1 MSQQVCK
8 PLRVGLLAVLLALAW
23 VFAAESDRPLDAQE
37 TPGIRNGAVGVNFPT
52 ELMFSAIVDGSQE
65 IEQASLLYQIP
76 PEGPLTRIP
85 AEVTAGEIVRVEAAV
100 TTNAGDRYIPVGADI
115 IWRWQITLADG
126 TTIENES
133 EHYRY
138 EDPRYAWRMIEGD
151 GLSVYYY
158 GGENAAQEVLEAG
171 EAGLATMSRVLGI
184 ALPFHVKLY
193 LWESLDDASGVERVR
208 SQRFEMVVDSLGTRV
223 LADLVHVFA
232 PTSWIAVHELTHV
245 LTHFAGEGGIGGLP
259 AWLDEGTATYSEGD
273 WARRRGFALHNA
285 IDSDDLLSLRSITS
299 APGDPSRVEL
309 FYGQSADIVTFL
321 IEEFGEERFAELY
334 AVFKAGST
342 ADRALMEVYEVDR
355 DGLENMYRAARGL
368 EPRVR
373 GEDQS
378 IVIEDEPAEMRP
390 IEGTVPEEPI
400 GVVPDVTASEPADV
414 ESSRPQRSQ
423 EAIEAR
429 VAVIEERQGQ
439 RRLPASFTGDGG
451 FPTDAVVTG
460 IAAGGLV
467 LGLLMLFLVLGRAAG
482 PSPPA
487 VTEPSVTPASP
498 QPPAPAASGPAA
510 AAPAP
515 DGDATRTASANED
528 ADGVETLT
536 FHTPKDDP

>member
-8 PLRVGLLAVLLALAW
+8 PLRSALLAVLLVLAG
-23 VFAAESDRPLDAQE
+23 VLAAEGDRPVSAQE
-37 TPGIRNGAVGVNFPT
+37 ATGITNGAVGVNFPT
-52 ELMFSAIVDGSQE
+52 ELQFSAIVDGSQE

-126 TTIENES
+126 TTLENES

-138 EDPRYAWRMIEGD
+138 EDPRYDWRVIAGD

-158 GGENAAQEVLEAG
+158 GGENAAQQVLEAG
-171 EAGLATMSRVLGI
+171 ETGLVTMSRVLGA
-184 ALPFHVKLY
+184 ALPFQVKLY
-193 LWESLDDASGVERVR
+193 LWESLADASGVERVR
-208 SQRFEMVVDSLGTRV
+208 SERFEMVIDSLGTRV

-232 PTSWIAVHELTHV
+232 PAPWIAVHELTHV

-273 WARRRGFALHNA
+273 WERRRGFALHNA
-285 IDSDDLLSLRSITS
+285 IDSDDLLSLRSMTS

-309 FYGQSADIVTFL
+309 FYGQSADLVTFL

-342 ADRALMEVYEVDR
+342 VDGALMDVYEVDR
-355 DGLENMYRAARGL
+355 DGLENLYRAARGL

-378 IVIEDEPAEMRP
+378 IVIEDTPADVRPAEAP
-390 IEGTVPEEPI
+390 ASEEP
-400 GVVPDVTASEPADV
+400 VDVAPDVGASSPADV
-414 ESSRPQRSQ
+414 EPARAQRSQ
-423 EAIEAR
+423 EEIEAR
-429 VAVIEERQGQ
+429 VAAIEERQGT
-439 RRLPASFTGDGG
+439 RRLPASVAGEDS

-460 IAAGGLV
+460 VAAGGLI
-467 LGLLMLFLVLGRAAG
+467 LGLLMFFLVVGRAG
-482 PSPPA
+482 PPPA
-487 VTEPSVTPASP
+487 VTEPSAIRTSPRSPAST
-498 QPPAPAASGPAA
+498 ASDPAA
-510 AAPAP
+510 AAPLP
-515 DGDATRTASANED
+515 DGDATRSTSANED

-536 FHTPKDDP
+536 FHAPKDDP

>member
-8 PLRVGLLAVLLALAW
+8 SLHFSLLAVLLALAGAW
-23 VFAAESDRPLDAQE
+23 AAEADRPLGAQE
-37 TPGIRNGAVGVNFPT
+37 GPGITNGAVGINFPT
-52 ELMFSAIVDGSQE
+52 ELMFSAIVDSSQE

-126 TTIENES
+126 TTLENES

-138 EDPRYAWRMIEGD
+138 EDPRYDWRVIEGD

-158 GGENAAQEVLEAG
+158 GGENAAQQVLEAG
-171 EAGLATMSRVLGI
+171 ETGLATMSRVLGA

-193 LWESLDDASGVERVR
+193 LWESLADASGVERVR
-208 SQRFEMVVDSLGTRV
+208 SERFEMVIDSLGTRV

-232 PTSWIAVHELTHV
+232 PTPWIAVHELTHV

-273 WARRRGFALHNA
+273 WERRRGFALHNA
-285 IDSDDLLSLRSITS
+285 IDGDDLLSLRSMTS

-309 FYGQSADIVTFL
+309 FYGQSADLVTFL

-342 ADRALMEVYEVDR
+342 VDRALMEVYEVDR
-355 DGLENMYRAARGL
+355 DGLENLYRAARGL

-378 IVIEDEPAEMRP
+378 IVIEDAPADVRPAEAP
-390 IEGTVPEEPI
+390 VPEEP
-400 GVVPDVTASEPADV
+400 VDLAPDVGTLAPADV
-414 ESSRPQRSQ
+414 EPARAQRSQ
-423 EAIEAR
+423 EEIEAR
-429 VAVIEERQGQ
+429 VAAIEERQGM
-439 RRLPASFTGDGG
+439 RRFPASFSGEGG

-460 IAAGGLV
+460 VAAGGLV
-467 LGLLMLFLVLGRAAG
+467 LGLLMLFLVVGRAG
-482 PSPPA
+482 PPPA
-487 VTEPSVTPASP
+487 VTEPSATPASP
-498 QPPAPAASGPAA
+498 QPPASAASGPAA
-510 AAPAP
+510 PP
-515 DGDATRTASANED
+515 LLDGEATRATPANED
-528 ADGVETLT
+528 ADGVEPLT
-536 FHTPKDDP
+536 FRAPKDDP

>member
-8 PLRVGLLAVLLALAW
+8 PLRAGLLAVLLALAW
-23 VFAAESDRPLDAQE
+23 VFAAESDRPLGAQE
-37 TPGIRNGAVGVNFPT
+37 VPGIRNGAIGVNFPT
-52 ELMFSAIVDGSQE
+52 ELIFSAIVDGPQE
-65 IEQASLLYQIP
+65 VEQASLLYQIP
-76 PEGPLTRIP
+76 PEGSLTRIP

-115 IWRWQITLADG
+115 IWRWQIMLADG
-126 TTIENES
+126 TTIENAS

-138 EDPRYAWRMIEGD
+138 EDPRYDWLVIEGD

-158 GGENAAQEVLEAG
+158 GGENAAREVLEAG
-171 EAGLATMSRVLGI
+171 EAGLATMSRVLGS

-273 WARRRGFALHNA
+273 WERRRGFALHNA
-285 IDSDDLLSLRSITS
+285 IDRDDLLSLRSMTS

-321 IEEFGEERFAELY
+321 IEEFGEDRFAELY

-378 IVIEDEPAEMRP
+378 IVIEDEPAAVRP

-414 ESSRPQRSQ
+414 ELVRPQRSQ

-460 IAAGGLV
+460 VAAGGLV
-467 LGLLMLFLVLGRAAG
+467 LGLLMLLLVLGRTG
-482 PSPPA
+482 PSPA
-487 VTEPSVTPASP
+487 VTEPSVAPASP
-498 QPPAPAASGPAA
+498 QPLAPAASGHATA
-510 AAPAP
+510 SLTP
-515 DGDATRTASANED
+515 DGDTTRTASANED

-536 FHTPKDDP
+536 FHAPKDDP

>member
-8 PLRVGLLAVLLALAW
+8 PLRSALLAVLLVLAG
-23 VFAAESDRPLDAQE
+23 VLAAEGDRPVSAQE
-37 TPGIRNGAVGVNFPT
+37 ATGITNGAVGVNFPT
-52 ELMFSAIVDGSQE
+52 ELQFSAIVDGSQE

-85 AEVTAGEIVRVEAAV
+85 AGVTAGEIVRVEAAV

-115 IWRWQITLADG
+115 IWRWQITFADG
-126 TTIENES
+126 TTLENES

-138 EDPRYAWRMIEGD
+138 EDPRYDWRVIAGD

-158 GGENAAQEVLEAG
+158 GSENAAQQVLEAG
-171 EAGLATMSRVLGI
+171 ETGLVTMSRVLGA
-184 ALPFHVKLY
+184 ALPFQVKLY
-193 LWESLDDASGVERVR
+193 LWESLADASGVERVR
-208 SQRFEMVVDSLGTRV
+208 SERFEMVIDSLGTRV

-232 PTSWIAVHELTHV
+232 PAPWIAVHELTHV

-273 WARRRGFALHNA
+273 WERRRGFALHNA
-285 IDSDDLLSLRSITS
+285 IDSDDLLSLRSMTS

-309 FYGQSADIVTFL
+309 FYGQSADLVTFL

-342 ADRALMEVYEVDR
+342 VDGALMDVYEVDR
-355 DGLENMYRAARGL
+355 DGLENLYRAARGL

-378 IVIEDEPAEMRP
+378 IVIEDAPADVRPAEAP
-390 IEGTVPEEPI
+390 ASEEP
-400 GVVPDVTASEPADV
+400 VDAAPDVGASAPADV
-414 ESSRPQRSQ
+414 EPARAQRSQ
-423 EAIEAR
+423 EEIEAR
-429 VAVIEERQGQ
+429 VAAIEERQGT
-439 RRLPASFTGDGG
+439 RRLPASVAGEGS

-460 IAAGGLV
+460 VAAGGLI
-467 LGLLMLFLVLGRAAG
+467 LGLLMFFLVVGRAG
-482 PSPPA
+482 PPPA
-487 VTEPSVTPASP
+487 VTEPSAMRTSPRSPAST
-498 QPPAPAASGPAA
+498 ASDPAA
-510 AAPAP
+510 AAPLP
-515 DGDATRTASANED
+515 DGDATRTTSANED

-536 FHTPKDDP
+536 FHASKDDP